1 MAKKKKRKSGG
12 VGRVL
17 KAIWLI
23 RVLVL
28 LALIAYM
35 LISQPSLISSV
46 NPLVTPTPTPTATPT
61 PTPVPEVNVPVQDI
75 ADQLLAMED
84 MFPSAMGFMGEEM
97 ITESCGLDFSLLSEY
112 SLNDPMMNVH
122 AHMLYIAKT
131 KDEADVPAVEEAF
144 SKRLEL
150 MQDIFSTYLPAQ
162 YDLAMAGQVVSN
174 GKYVLMVVSNDS
186 QAVVDEFNRLLT
198 AE

>member
-1 MAKKKKRKSGG
+1 MKKLTR
-12 VGRVL
+12 L
-17 KAIWLI
+17 FFAALA
-23 RVLVL
+23 LVL
-28 LALIAYM
+28 ALNLFGCAAAPAE
-35 LISQPSLISSV
+35 PSA
-46 NPLVTPTPTPTATPT
+46 TPEPTLEPT

-75 ADQLLAMED
+75 ADKLLAMED

-122 AHMLYIAKT
+122 AHMLYIAKV

-144 SKRLEL
+144 GKRLTL

-174 GKYVLMVVSNDS
+174 GKYVLMVVSNDA

>member
-1 MAKKKKRKSGG
+1 MKKLTR
-12 VGRVL
+12 L
-17 KAIWLI
+17 FFAALA
-23 RVLVL
+23 LVL
-28 LALIAYM
+28 ALTLFGCAAAPAE
-35 LISQPSLISSV
+35 PS
-46 NPLVTPTPTPTATPT
+46 PTAEPTPVPT

-122 AHMLYIAKT
+122 AHMLYVAKV

>member
-1 MAKKKKRKSGG
+1 MKKLTR
-12 VGRVL
+12 L
-17 KAIWLI
+17 FFAALA
-23 RVLVL
+23 LVL
-28 LALIAYM
+28 ALNLFGCAAAPAE
-35 LISQPSLISSV
+35 PSA
-46 NPLVTPTPTPTATPT
+46 TPEPT

-75 ADQLLAMED
+75 ADKLLAMEG

-122 AHMLYIAKT
+122 AHMLYIAKV

-144 SKRLEL
+144 GKRLTL

-174 GKYVLMVVSNDS
+174 GKYVLMVVSNDA

>member
-1 MAKKKKRKSGG
+1 MKKLTR
-12 VGRVL
+12 L
-17 KAIWLI
+17 FFAALA
-23 RVLVL
+23 LVL
-28 LALIAYM
+28 ALNLFGCAAAPAE
-35 LISQPSLISSV
+35 PSATPEPTLE
-46 NPLVTPTPTPTATPT
+46 PTPTPA
-61 PTPVPEVNVPVQDI
+61 PEVNVPVQDI
-75 ADQLLAMED
+75 ADKLLAMED

-122 AHMLYIAKT
+122 AHMLYIAKV

-144 SKRLEL
+144 GKRLTL

-174 GKYVLMVVSNDS
+174 GKYVLMVVSNDA

>member
-1 MAKKKKRKSGG
+1 MKKLTR
-12 VGRVL
+12 L
-17 KAIWLI
+17 FFAALA
-23 RVLVL
+23 LVL
-28 LALIAYM
+28 ALTLFGCAAAPAE
-35 LISQPSLISSV
+35 PSS
-46 NPLVTPTPTPTATPT
+46 TAEPTPEPTS
-61 PTPVPEVNVPVQDI
+61 TPVPEVNVPVQDI

-122 AHMLYIAKT
+122 AHMLYVAKV

-144 SKRLEL
+144 GKRLTL

>member
-1 MAKKKKRKSGG
+1 MKKLTR
-12 VGRVL
+12 L
-17 KAIWLI
+17 FFAALA
-23 RVLVL
+23 LVL
-28 LALIAYM
+28 ALTLFGCAAAPAE
-35 LISQPSLISSV
+35 PS
-46 NPLVTPTPTPTATPT
+46 PTAEPTPEPT

-84 MFPSAMGFMGEEM
+84 MFPPAMGFMGEEM

-122 AHMLYIAKT
+122 AHMLYVAKV

-144 SKRLEL
+144 GKRLTL

>member
-1 MAKKKKRKSGG
+1 MKKLTR
-12 VGRVL
+12 L
-17 KAIWLI
+17 FFAALA
-23 RVLVL
+23 LVL
-28 LALIAYM
+28 ALTLFGCAAAPAE
-35 LISQPSLISSV
+35 PS
-46 NPLVTPTPTPTATPT
+46 PTAEPTPEPTS
-61 PTPVPEVNVPVQDI
+61 TPVPEVNVPVQDI

-122 AHMLYIAKT
+122 AHMLYVAKV

-144 SKRLEL
+144 GKRLTL

>member
-1 MAKKKKRKSGG
+1 MKKLTR
-12 VGRVL
+12 L
-17 KAIWLI
+17 FFAALA
-23 RVLVL
+23 LVL
-28 LALIAYM
+28 ALTLFGCAAAPAE
-35 LISQPSLISSV
+35 PS
-46 NPLVTPTPTPTATPT
+46 PTAEPTPVPT

-84 MFPSAMGFMGEEM
+84 LFPPAMGFMGEEM

-122 AHMLYIAKT
+122 AHMLYVAKV

-144 SKRLEL
+144 GKRLTL

>member
-1 MAKKKKRKSGG
+1 MKKLTR
-12 VGRVL
+12 L
-17 KAIWLI
+17 FFAALA
-23 RVLVL
+23 LVL
-28 LALIAYM
+28 ALTLFGCAAAPAE
-35 LISQPSLISSV
+35 PS
-46 NPLVTPTPTPTATPT
+46 PTAEPTPEPT

-84 MFPSAMGFMGEEM
+84 MFPPAMGFMGEEM

-122 AHMLYIAKT
+122 AHMLYVAKV

-144 SKRLEL
+144 GKRLTL

-162 YDLAMAGQVVSN
+162 YDLAMAGQVVAN

>member
-1 MAKKKKRKSGG
+1 MKKLTR
-12 VGRVL
+12 L
-17 KAIWLI
+17 FFAALA
-23 RVLVL
+23 LVL
-28 LALIAYM
+28 ALTLFGCAAAPAE
-35 LISQPSLISSV
+35 PS
-46 NPLVTPTPTPTATPT
+46 PTAEPTPEPT

-122 AHMLYIAKT
+122 AHMLYVAKV

>member
-1 MAKKKKRKSGG
+1 MKKLTR
-12 VGRVL
+12 L
-17 KAIWLI
+17 FFAALA
-23 RVLVL
+23 LVL
-28 LALIAYM
+28 ALSLFGCAAAPAE
-35 LISQPSLISSV
+35 PSPTV
-46 NPLVTPTPTPTATPT
+46 EPTPEPT

-75 ADQLLAMED
+75 ADQLLAMEG
-84 MFPSAMGFMGEEM
+84 MFPPAMGFMGEEM

-122 AHMLYIAKT
+122 AHMLYVAKV

-144 SKRLEL
+144 GKRLTL

>member
-1 MAKKKKRKSGG
+1 MKKLTR
-12 VGRVL
+12 L
-17 KAIWLI
+17 FFAALA
-23 RVLVL
+23 LVL
-28 LALIAYM
+28 ALTLFGCAAAPDE
-35 LISQPSLISSV
+35 PS
-46 NPLVTPTPTPTATPT
+46 PTAEPTPVPT

-122 AHMLYIAKT
+122 AHMLYVAKV

-144 SKRLEL
+144 GKRLEL

>member
-1 MAKKKKRKSGG
+1 MKKLTR
-12 VGRVL
+12 L
-17 KAIWLI
+17 FFAALA
-23 RVLVL
+23 LVL
-28 LALIAYM
+28 ALSLFGCAAAPAE
-35 LISQPSLISSV
+35 PSATPDPTLE
-46 NPLVTPTPTPTATPT
+46 PTPTPA
-61 PTPVPEVNVPVQDI
+61 PEVNVPVQDI
-75 ADQLLAMED
+75 ADKLLAMED

-122 AHMLYIAKT
+122 AHMLYVAKV

-144 SKRLEL
+144 GKRLTL

-174 GKYVLMVVSNDS
+174 GKYVLMVVSNDA

>member
-1 MAKKKKRKSGG
+1 MKKLTR
-12 VGRVL
+12 L
-17 KAIWLI
+17 FFAALA
-23 RVLVL
+23 LVL
-28 LALIAYM
+28 ALTLFGCAAAPAE
-35 LISQPSLISSV
+35 PSA
-46 NPLVTPTPTPTATPT
+46 TPEPT

-75 ADQLLAMED
+75 ADKLLAMED

-122 AHMLYIAKT
+122 AHMLYIAKV

-144 SKRLEL
+144 GKRLTL
-150 MQDIFSTYLPAQ
+150 MQDIFSNYLPAQ

-174 GKYVLMVVSNDS
+174 GKYVLMVVSNDA

>member
-1 MAKKKKRKSGG
+1 MKKLTR
-12 VGRVL
+12 L
-17 KAIWLI
+17 FFAALA
-23 RVLVL
+23 LVL
-28 LALIAYM
+28 ALSLFGCAAAPAE
-35 LISQPSLISSV
+35 PSA
-46 NPLVTPTPTPTATPT
+46 TPEPT

-75 ADQLLAMED
+75 ADKLLAMED

-122 AHMLYIAKT
+122 AHMLYVAKV

-144 SKRLEL
+144 GKRLTL